1 MNDRKQRMIEMFE
14 QGMTYEAIGKA
25 EGISRQ
31 RVFTIIGGNV
41 KPHFTVLTEKECVYV
56 GIRNW
61 LNENRMTRS
70 GLTRAMYG
78 FHHADRIKKVC
89 DALRGADTHKHVI
102 DAILRV
108 TGLTYEQAFQ
118 RSDGQ

>member
-1 MNDRKQRMIEMFE
+1 MFE
-14 QGMTYEAIGKA
+14 QGMTYAEIGKA

-31 RVFTIIGGNV
+31 RVFQIIGGIQRS
-41 KPHFTVLTEKECVYV
+41 HFRKLTEKECVYV

-61 LNENRMTRS
+61 LNENRMS
-70 GLTRAMYG
+70 RAKLVMEIYG
-78 FHHADRIKKVC
+78 FYHPERVSMVNN
-89 DALRGADTHKHVI
+89 ALRGCDTRKRII

-108 TGLTYEQAFQ
+108 TGLTYEQAFE